1 MSDSDTPLEVQAVY
15 AIEQIVEEAADKR
28 WPLDSDTVED
38 AMEIV
43 SELQESNTPLSD
55 ELLTETQDS
64 LERIHHLVDGAPKRS
79 VDHMAVQEVVDDFV
93 DECLDEGI
101 EF

>member
-38 AMEIV
+38 AMGIV
-43 SELQESNTPLSD
+43 SELEENETPLSD
-55 ELLTETQDS
+55 ELLTETQEN

-93 DECLDEGI
+93 DECLDAGI